1 MRVSLDVVE
10 TSRPAREGFFLH
22 KVILDLNR
30 FLSFQRQLLVFF
42 ALLQLKHKNREVK
55 VNIYL
60 WQTAI
65 LLCACS

>member
-10 TSRPAREGFFLH
+10 TSRPARESFFLH

-30 FLSFQRQLLVFF
+30 FLLFQKQLLVFF
-42 ALLQLKHKNREVK
+42 ALLQLTHKNREVK

-60 WQTAI
+60 VNSYPFM
-65 LLCACS
+65 CV

>member
-30 FLSFQRQLLVFF
+30 FLSFQKQLLVFF
-42 ALLQLKHKNREVK
+42 ALLQLTHKNREVK

-60 WQTAI
+60 VNSYPFM
-65 LLCACS
+65 CV

>member
-10 TSRPAREGFFLH
+10 TSRSAREGFFLY

-30 FLSFQRQLLVFF
+30 FLSFQKQLLVFFF
-42 ALLQLKHKNREVK
+42 ALLQLTHKNREVK

-60 WQTAI
+60 VNSYPFM
-65 LLCACS
+65 CV